1 MTIENQRFLQ
11 ALRCEP
17 VDRPPIWLMRQAGR
31 YLPEY
36 LQTRAEAGS
45 FMNLCRNADLASE
58 VAMQP
63 LRRYQLDASILFSD
77 ILTIPDAMGLELEFV
92 AGEGP
97 VFNKPI
103 RVDADIHSLPVEG
116 VMPKLQYVF
125 DVVRAMREKIGNKLP
140 IIGFSG
146 SPWTLAC
153 YMLEG
158 QGTRDFATAR
168 RWLWQ
173 RPEMVQLLLDRLSH
187 QVADYLAEQAQ
198 AGVDVLML
206 FDTWGGLL
214 DEQNYRDFSL
224 RSMHRVMQDLRDRH
238 AVQLPV
244 MLFSKGCH
252 SQVEDMIASG
262 CDGIGLD
269 WRANIDTVIHQV
281 AGRVAV
287 QGNLDPTSLLADED
301 MIAPVIR
308 ARFSKVV
315 NKPGYI
321 FNLGHGLLPQTNPDS
336 VTTAI
341 ETVHTLAAEARAA
354 GH

>member
-63 LRRYQLDASILFSD
+63 LRRYELDASILFSD

-97 VFNKPI
+97 IFNKPI
-103 RVDADIHSLPVEG
+103 RTDADIQALPVNN
-116 VMPKLQYVF
+116 VMERLQYVF
-125 DVVRAMREKIGNKLP
+125 DVVRAMREKIGNTLP

-173 RPEMVQLLLDRLSH
+173 RPDAVQMLLQRLSH
-187 QVADYLAEQAQ
+187 HVADYLAEQAS

-224 RSMHRVMQDLRDRH
+224 QSMRNVMRDLRERH
-238 AVQLPV
+238 AVDLPV

-269 WRANIDTVIHQV
+269 WRANIDSILQQV
-281 AGRVAV
+281 DGRVAV
-287 QGNLDPTSLLADED
+287 QGNLDPTSLLADEE
-301 MIAPVIR
+301 MIAPIIR
-308 ARFSKVV
+308 ERFSRAVSM
-315 NKPGYI
+315 PGYI

-336 VTTAI
+336 VSKAI
-341 ETVHTLAAEARAA
+341 ETVHELAAMVNDST
-354 GH
+354 

>member
-1 MTIENQRFLQ
+1 MSIINQRFLQ

-17 VDRPPIWLMRQAGR
+17 LDRPPIWLMRQAGR

-36 LQTRAEAGS
+36 LQTRAAAGS

-63 LRRYQLDASILFSD
+63 LRRYQLDAAILFSD

-103 RVDADIHSLPVEG
+103 RTDRDIHALPEQG
-116 VMPKLQYVF
+116 VLEKLDYVF
-125 DVVRAMREKIGNKLP
+125 AVVRAMREKIGAQLP

-173 RPEMVQLLLDRLSH
+173 RPDAVQLLLDKLSQ
-187 QVADYLAEQAQ
+187 QVIDYLAAQAD

-224 RSMHRVMQDLRDRH
+224 RSMRKVIQGLRQQHGLD
-238 AVQLPV
+238 LPV

-252 SQVEDMIASG
+252 SQVEAMIEAD
-262 CDGIGLD
+262 CQGIGLD
-269 WRANIDTVIHQV
+269 WRANIDTVMAQV
-281 AGRVAV
+281 NGRVAV
-287 QGNLDPTSLLADED
+287 QGNLDPTSLLADTDKIEP
-301 MIAPVIR
+301 IIR
-308 ARFSKVV
+308 SRFQNVV
-315 NKPGYI
+315 RKPGYI
-321 FNLGHGLLPQTNPDS
+321 FNLGHGLLPATNPDS
-336 VTTAI
+336 VSQAI
-341 ETVHTLAAEARAA
+341 ATVHALAAEQ
-354 GH
+354 G

>member
-1 MTIENQRFLQ
+1 MNFENQRFLQ
-11 ALRCEP
+11 ALRCET

-36 LQTRAEAGS
+36 LKTRAEAGS

-63 LRRYQLDASILFSD
+63 LRRYPLDAAILFSD

-97 VFNKPI
+97 IFNRPI
-103 RVDADIHSLPVEG
+103 RSEADIQSLPTQGIMER
-116 VMPKLQYVF
+116 LQYVF
-125 DVVRAMREKIGNKLP
+125 DVVHAMREKIGNKLP

-173 RPEMVQLLLDRLSH
+173 RPDAVQVLLDRLSH
-187 QVADYLAEQAQ
+187 QVADYLAEQAR

-214 DEQNYRDFSL
+214 DEPNYRDFSL
-224 RSMHRVMQDLRDRH
+224 RSMQRVMQDLRQRH
-238 AVQLPV
+238 HIELPM

-252 SQVEDMIASG
+252 SQVEDMIATG
-262 CDGIGLD
+262 CAGIGLD
-269 WRANIDTVIHQV
+269 WRADIDSVMQQV
-281 AGRVAV
+281 NSRIAV
-287 QGNLDPTSLLADED
+287 QGNLDPTALLADED
-301 MIAPVIR
+301 KIAPIVR
-308 ARFSKVV
+308 ARFSRVV
-315 NKPGYI
+315 KQRGYI

-336 VTTAI
+336 VSQAI
-341 ETVHTLAAEARAA
+341 ATMHALAAVD
-354 GH
+354 

>member
-1 MTIENQRFLQ
+1 MTIANQRLLQ

-17 VDRPPIWLMRQAGR
+17 LDRPPIWLMRQAGR

-36 LQTRAEAGS
+36 LKTRAEAGS

-63 LRRYQLDASILFSD
+63 LRRYDLDAAILFSD

-97 VFNKPI
+97 LFNRPI
-103 RVDADIHSLPVEG
+103 RSDADIHALPQTG
-116 VMPKLQYVF
+116 VTEKLQYVF
-125 DVVRAMREKIGNKLP
+125 DVVHAMREKIGNSMP

-158 QGTRDFATAR
+158 QGTRDFASAR

-173 RPEMVQLLLDRLSH
+173 RPDAVQLLLDRLSV
-187 QVADYLAEQAQ
+187 QVADYLAEQAR

-224 RSMHRVMQDLRDRH
+224 QSMQQVMQQLRSRH
-238 AVQLPV
+238 AIELPV

-252 SQVEDMIASG
+252 SQVQDMIASG
-262 CDGIGLD
+262 CAGIGLD
-269 WRANIDTVIHQV
+269 WRANIDSIMEQV
-281 AGRVAV
+281 NARVAV
-287 QGNLDPTSLLADED
+287 QGNLDPTALLAAEE

-308 ARFSKVV
+308 ARFSRVV
-315 NKPGYI
+315 KMPGYI

-336 VTTAI
+336 VSKAI
-341 ETVHTLAAEARAA
+341 ETVHALAAE
-354 GH
+354 

>member
-1 MTIENQRFLQ
+1 MTITNQRLLQ
-11 ALRCEP
+11 ALRGEP
-17 VDRPPIWLMRQAGR
+17 LDRPPIWLMRQAGR

-36 LQTRAEAGS
+36 LKTRAEAGS

-63 LRRYQLDASILFSD
+63 LRRYQLDAAILFSD

-97 VFNKPI
+97 VFNRPI
-103 RVDADIHSLPVEG
+103 RSDADIQALPQQG
-116 VMPKLQYVF
+116 VMERLQYVF
-125 DVVRAMREKIGNKLP
+125 DVVRAMRAKIGDTLP

-158 QGTRDFATAR
+158 EGTRDFATAR

-173 RPEMVQLLLDRLSH
+173 RPDAVQLLLDRLCW
-187 QVADYLAEQAQ
+187 QVADYLAEQAR

-224 RSMHRVMQDLRDRH
+224 QPMQNVMHQLRTRH
-238 AVQLPV
+238 AIELPV

-252 SQVEDMIASG
+252 SQLEDMISSG
-262 CDGIGLD
+262 CACIGLD
-269 WRANIDTVIHQV
+269 WRANIDTVMQQV
-281 AGRVAV
+281 NGRVAV
-287 QGNLDPTSLLADED
+287 QGNLDPTALLADTA
-301 MIAPVIR
+301 MIAPIIR
-308 ARFSKVV
+308 ARFSQVV
-315 NKPGYI
+315 KQPGYI

-336 VTTAI
+336 VSIAI
-341 ETVHTLAAEARAA
+341 ETVHALAAQ
-354 GH
+354 